1 LKGRASGNAP
11 LPEIPDE
18 GRKDFAM
25 KKANRKVA
33 LRPLAGELALVEGGI
48 RSTIIDTGSGDPPP
62 PPPDDPNIGA
72 QIVDFG

>member
-1 LKGRASGNAP
+1 
-11 LPEIPDE
+11 
-18 GRKDFAM
+18 M